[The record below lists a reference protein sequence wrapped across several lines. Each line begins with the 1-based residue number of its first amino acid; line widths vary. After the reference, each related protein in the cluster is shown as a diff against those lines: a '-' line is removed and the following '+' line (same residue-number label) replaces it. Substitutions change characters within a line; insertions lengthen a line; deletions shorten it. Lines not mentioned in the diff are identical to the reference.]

1 MELIHDDKY
10 KLINDVRLIHD
21 DKYMLI
27 GSQRYIFQL
36 EKIVMTF
43 EQLTI

>member
-10 KLINDVRLIHD
+10 KLINDVRPIHD

-27 GSQRYIFQL
+27 GNQQYIFQL
-36 EKIVMTF
+36 EKIVITF
-43 EQLTI
+43 K